1 MSGEAAGLTDMQI
14 SALLVG
20 IFALVQVPL
29 TVLVGYRRAQTGI
42 QFFRLGSASS
52 MAFVVLMLVL
62 TMIVIAFRRMEK
74 AKTS

>member
-1 MSGEAAGLTDMQI
+1 LQYF
-14 SALLVG
+14 V
-20 IFALVQVPL
+20 
-29 TVLVGYRRAQTGI
+29 YQTGI

-52 MAFVVLMLVL
+52 MAFVVLLLVL